1 MQNNYSLQPRLVEIK
16 SIREVQSKYGFQ
28 TDKNLSVLINLV
40 FLVILLI
47 AVFFLYDRYNRKQK
61 ININKIPNHQKNLM

>member
-16 SIREVQSKYGFQ
+16 SIKEVQSKYGFQ
-28 TDKNLSVLINLV
+28 TDKNLIVLINLV

-47 AVFFLYDRYNRKQK
+47 AVFFLYDRYNRKQR
-61 ININKIPNHQKNLM
+61 